1 MTVMADSVLFVDDEQ
16 NLLDGI
22 TRALRTRFDV
32 HTAISGIEGLRLLQS
47 AGPFAVVVSDMRMPE
62 MNGVQ
67 FLSQARA
74 LCPDTVRFIL
84 SGQSDMADTIAAVN
98 DGNIFR
104 FLSKPCS
111 TQALLAAVGTGVEQ
125 YRLITAEKVLLEE
138 TLSGAV
144 AMLVE
149 ILSVVSPAAYA
160 QACRLQKYVLTL
172 VAALGVREH
181 WQWPLSAL
189 LSQIGC
195 VALPKDTLS
204 KVQAG
209 EPLDEEEKAL
219 YESHPRVAGK
229 MLQAIPRLED
239 VAAIVSSQNEPLS
252 GLEVPEDTRQ
262 WPVRE
267 AGIVLLRAASEFDR
281 QVAAGRDA
289 VSATEAIAK
298 AGTRLPRLII
308 NTLRQMPIAGTRR
321 IMKTLHLVDLT
332 PGMVLDEPLVTCK
345 GACLVPA
352 GQEVTPPLL
361 LRLRSIAA
369 DVQIQEPFRVQVS
382 V

>member
-1 MTVMADSVLFVDDEQ
+1 MADSVLFVDDEQ

-138 TLSGAV
+138 TSSGAV

-149 ILSVVSPAAYA
+149 ILGVV
-160 QACRLQKYVLTL
+160 
-172 VAALGVREH
+172 
-181 WQWPLSAL
+181 
-189 LSQIGC
+189 
-195 VALPKDTLS
+195 
-204 KVQAG
+204 
-209 EPLDEEEKAL
+209 
-219 YESHPRVAGK
+219 
-229 MLQAIPRLED
+229 
-239 VAAIVSSQNEPLS
+239 
-252 GLEVPEDTRQ
+252 
-262 WPVRE
+262 
-267 AGIVLLRAASEFDR
+267 
-281 QVAAGRDA
+281 
-289 VSATEAIAK
+289 
-298 AGTRLPRLII
+298 
-308 NTLRQMPIAGTRR
+308 
-321 IMKTLHLVDLT
+321 
-332 PGMVLDEPLVTCK
+332 
-345 GACLVPA
+345 
-352 GQEVTPPLL
+352 
-361 LRLRSIAA
+361 
-369 DVQIQEPFRVQVS
+369 
-382 V
+382 